1 MDVAAIRTQVDDWV
15 ADKLTG
21 AVVGDISA
29 AARLVDFYSAISQQ
43 LAAGKDV
50 RTPAVAFDA
59 KRQHMRVLH
68 EQEDVLDVSRSTLL
82 DQLALERQRLGVR
95 NQPGTADD

>member
-1 MDVAAIRTQVDDWV
+1 
-15 ADKLTG
+15 
-21 AVVGDISA
+21 
-29 AARLVDFYSAISQQ
+29 
-43 LAAGKDV
+43 
-50 RTPAVAFDA
+50 
-59 KRQHMRVLH
+59 MRVLH

>member
-1 MDVAAIRTQVDDWV
+1 MHVAPIRTEVDDRV

-21 AVVGDISA
+21 TVIGDISA
-29 AARLVDFYSAISQQ
+29 APRLVDFYPTLRQK
-43 LAAGKDV
+43 LTAGEDV